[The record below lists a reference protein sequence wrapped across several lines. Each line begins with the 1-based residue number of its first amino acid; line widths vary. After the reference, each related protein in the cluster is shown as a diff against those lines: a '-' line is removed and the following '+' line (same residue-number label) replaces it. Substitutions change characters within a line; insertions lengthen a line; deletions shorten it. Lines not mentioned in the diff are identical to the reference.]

1 MKPNSGNP
9 EIDKLHKAALVVAQ
23 KVEAESGIRVTNDGP
38 AHKLRLEEAYRKIVQ
53 DDDEDPD
60 LVTETLPP
68 NVHVKHG
75 NASPHDNGSV
85 IDLTDSSDESSKV
98 TVKQEPTDDTIVMR
112 EKEKGKGVSKP
123 KKVSSGGGNI
133 VTKTY
138 RHGDGKT
145 TGRTAVTETVLG
157 AVANHLSPE
166 AQEKREISRINLFR
180 ESRHQDHHDQVLEE
194 REREM
199 NKIIGDLRRE
209 NEVLRERATSAETRL
224 GIACGYGF
232 SPVQPAPFTYQ
243 HFPTST
249 QAAYPSSTHVQTAG
263 PFVADPSQ
271 YTVLPT
277 IYDHSEPEGSAG
289 PRPQATEHWQWS
301 VKANNT
307 GEWNEE

>member
-38 AHKLRLEEAYRKIVQ
+38 ARKLHLEEAYRKIVQ

-68 NVHVKHG
+68 GVHIKHS
-75 NASPHDNGSV
+75 NATPHDNSSV
-85 IDLTDSSDESSKV
+85 IDLTDSSDESSKA
-98 TVKQEPTDDTIVMR
+98 TVKQEPADDIIVAR

-123 KKVSSGGGNI
+123 KKVSSGGGNV

-180 ESRHQDHHDQVLEE
+180 ESRHQDRQDRVLEE

-199 NKIIGDLRRE
+199 NKIIGDLRHE

-224 GIACGYGF
+224 SIACSYGF
-232 SPVQPAPFTYQ
+232 SPVPAPFTYQ
-243 HFPTST
+243 HVPTTT
-249 QAAYPSSTHVQTAG
+249 QAAYPPSARIQTTG

-277 IYDHSEPEGSAG
+277 IYDCSEPEGSGG
-289 PRPQATEHWQWS
+289 PRPQTTEHWQWS
-301 VKANNT
+301 VGANNT